1 MEHLQFPDNPD
12 NRWLFKFPRTSSFTQ
27 LFSPS
32 YHTYV
37 DPHFHDNERWVA
49 WAFGL
54 RDIVM
59 EWDGF
64 DRWDWDGLPDVESL
78 KSLSMLS
85 ICSYDLRKLIIRL
98 LAFLIH
104 SFVTRL
110 GYYLSPLRYPST
122 LNTHSCDDLD
132 HRTKFGADFFIFSFC
147 QDYVYA
153 ADRDTQ
159 PAKQVTSST
168 AHRNACATSIPLHK
182 PPHEVRTKTTKRAQR
197 ERKRHAAPAVHPK
210 K

>member
-1 MEHLQFPDNPD
+1 MDTADDPDVRQAALYHLTRQHLYEEMKEMECLQFPDNPD
-12 NRWLFKFPRTSSFTQ
+12 NRWLFKFPRTSSFVR

-54 RDIVM
+54 HDIVM

-64 DRWDWDGLPDVESL
+64 DRWDWDGLLDVESL

-85 ICSYDLRKLIIRL
+85 ICSYDLHRLIIHL

-104 SFVTRL
+104 SFVMHL
-110 GYYLSPLRYPST
+110 GYYLLAFR
-122 LNTHSCDDLD
+122 
-132 HRTKFGADFFIFSFC
+132 

-159 PAKQVTSST
+159 PAKQVASST
-168 AHRNACATSIPLHK
+168 AHRNARATSIPLHK
-182 PPHEVRTKTTKRAQR
+182 PPHEVRTKTTKQAQCK
-197 ERKRHAAPAVHPK
+197 RKRRTAPAVHPK